1 MARVVDYYP
10 SSEDEL
16 PRLDALLGSTSK
28 RRVTPM
34 SRETPRPPQGK
45 GLVPK
50 SAATPSARKVRRFGE
65 QQSDLNPLF
74 LPWSKSKESD
84 STHNTRGTFQIP
96 SSSSREGTCQ
106 TPKVVPLDGLS
117 YAMREDSPPPTA
129 RASRTRR
136 RLAARLL
143 ESDKEDNS
151 ICDNAG
157 LLNKTGRAQDGDS
170 HTQFPTRGS
179 TPVADL
185 DHRKDAASVVLDP
198 VSAKPLCPNTQKKDS
213 GDTSNDEEPS
223 IYETAV
229 EDSQSESESEG
240 SGSEF
245 ELSDS
250 SEDLFERTSTPAA
263 PPIARV
269 RRGRQAKKEDNE
281 SPGVLNARSP
291 NVRKPKSAFIAASSA
306 TAKTTSP
313 DFQAGVRQ
321 PQAGISRSRSG
332 SHESAFARDL
342 DVLRAQLSG
351 FSDDGQEAR
360 PDDDDTLVSPPST
373 PPRKVQSK
381 GLVSPRKQGAIPET
395 PHPPSVDA
403 FWNKDF
409 VDDWNEQHSPR
420 KAPTVRLAPSPAKG
434 KAGRAAEKRA
444 FDARKAELA
453 EEFFR
458 ELNEK
463 IADGK
468 ISELAK
474 ATGGVKLVWTKTLN
488 TTAGRANWKRET
500 IRTKKADGTVVAVSH
515 KHHASIELAEKVIDD
530 DNKLL
535 NVLAHEFCH
544 LANFMITGIANNPH
558 GKEFKA
564 WAAKC
569 SRAFGE
575 SHGIQV
581 TTKHAYDIDFK
592 YTWQCSACGSEYKR
606 HSRSIDPQRHRCG
619 SCKGT
624 LTQTKPCPRGTNAGA
639 GKVGKP
645 TEYQMFVK
653 EQMKIVRG
661 ENPNSPQKEVMR
673 IVADKWAKARKRSMP
688 VDDAVEP
695 SEVDIVAARM
705 VDLTMDSKGEDE
717 T

>member
-1 MARVVDYYP
+1 MR
-10 SSEDEL
+10 SGTKI
-16 PRLDALLGSTSK
+16 LLTTGTS
-28 RRVTPM
+28 
-34 SRETPRPPQGK
+34 
-45 GLVPK
+45 
-50 SAATPSARKVRRFGE
+50 
-65 QQSDLNPLF
+65 
-74 LPWSKSKESD
+74 
-84 STHNTRGTFQIP
+84 NTRH
-96 SSSSREGTCQ
+96 E
-106 TPKVVPLDGLS
+106 KH
-117 YAMREDSPPPTA
+117 
-129 RASRTRR
+129 
-136 RLAARLL
+136 RL
-143 ESDKEDNS
+143 
-151 ICDNAG
+151 
-157 LLNKTGRAQDGDS
+157 
-170 HTQFPTRGS
+170 
-179 TPVADL
+179 
-185 DHRKDAASVVLDP
+185 
-198 VSAKPLCPNTQKKDS
+198 
-213 GDTSNDEEPS
+213 
-223 IYETAV
+223 
-229 EDSQSESESEG
+229 
-240 SGSEF
+240 
-245 ELSDS
+245 
-250 SEDLFERTSTPAA
+250 
-263 PPIARV
+263 
-269 RRGRQAKKEDNE
+269 
-281 SPGVLNARSP
+281 
-291 NVRKPKSAFIAASSA
+291 
-306 TAKTTSP
+306 
-313 DFQAGVRQ
+313 
-321 PQAGISRSRSG
+321 
-332 SHESAFARDL
+332 
-342 DVLRAQLSG
+342 
-351 FSDDGQEAR
+351 
-360 PDDDDTLVSPPST
+360 
-373 PPRKVQSK
+373 
-381 GLVSPRKQGAIPET
+381 
-395 PHPPSVDA
+395 
-403 FWNKDF
+403 
-409 VDDWNEQHSPR
+409 
-420 KAPTVRLAPSPAKG
+420 
-434 KAGRAAEKRA
+434 A

-592 YTWQCSACGSEYKR
+592 YTWQCSARARG
-606 HSRSIDPQRHRCG
+606 
-619 SCKGT
+619 
-624 LTQTKPCPRGTNAGA
+624 GTNAGA